1 MRRAVVL
8 LIVFVL
14 LALAAV
20 AVTGWSAITHLPTS
34 STSTR
39 TRSTP

>member
-1 MRRAVVL
+1 MRSAVVL
-8 LIVFVL
+8 LVVFVL

-20 AVTGWSAITHLPTS
+20 VVTGWSAITHLPTS

-39 TRSTP
+39 STP